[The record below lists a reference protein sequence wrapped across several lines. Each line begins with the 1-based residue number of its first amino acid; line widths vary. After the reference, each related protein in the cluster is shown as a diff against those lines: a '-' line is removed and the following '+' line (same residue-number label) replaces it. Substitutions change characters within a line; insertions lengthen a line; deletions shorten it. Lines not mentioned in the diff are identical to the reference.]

1 MSKTDNFKLNSNFL
15 KKVTARSVRGE
26 AGFSLLEI
34 LLAVVIIGFIVLTI
48 ANIPSSL
55 QLIGKSR
62 YSSLARDIVSQE
74 IETVRA
80 QGYASLANGTASF
93 TDNRLFSLPNGAG
106 QVVVADC
113 PLTICKSGEQ
123 TKQVSVSVTWLEN
136 KSGTKNVSVT
146 TLISDGGL
154 K

>member
-1 MSKTDNFKLNSNFL
+1 MSKLDNSQFNSKFLNKEGSRF
-15 KKVTARSVRGE
+15 VRGE

-55 QLIGKSR
+55 QLIGKSH

-74 IETVRA
+74 VEAVRS
-80 QGYASLANGTASF
+80 QGYDSLANGSTTF
-93 TDNRLFSLPNGAG
+93 TDNRLFSLPSGLG
-106 QVVVADC
+106 TVTVSDC
-113 PLTICKSGEQ
+113 SASICTTGEQ
-123 TKQVSVSVTWLEN
+123 TKQVKVTVSWVEN
-136 KSGTKNVSVT
+136 QVGTKNVSVT
-146 TLISDGGL
+146 TLVSEGGL